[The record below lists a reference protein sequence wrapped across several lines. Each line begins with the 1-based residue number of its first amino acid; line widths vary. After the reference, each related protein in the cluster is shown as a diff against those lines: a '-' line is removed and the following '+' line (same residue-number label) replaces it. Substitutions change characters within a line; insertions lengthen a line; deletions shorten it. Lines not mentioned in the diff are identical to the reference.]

1 MYTIF
6 LVKSFM
12 FAASRAS
19 STLPLL
25 CSLRVLCAMRD
36 LCSNLE
42 PKPVTTLPI
51 LCSPTL
57 SSLFSR
63 RSEKLNSLF
72 SILCALFQKEY
83 FRNHPNL
90 NHLRTLL
97 QNTGGGVPRE
107 TESAYSLSLSSTTSH
122 HSTHTNDRNSLSFM
136 RLLHSSRHTWRWGVY
151 RLIQSRPLPSFA
163 AWGGSRPWAQ
173 IRSRTCTPAC
183 LRATYAL
190 FKIANVALQVR
201 SWGGP
206 SARLCVWIPAGSPSI
221 RSTTWRAGPHRQSTS
236 NAGCASILRP
246 AGSSFPGP
254 VAGTFSR
261 RCEKPTR
268 AGTNSR
274 QPRNQSGR
282 EPA

>member
-1 MYTIF
+1 
-6 LVKSFM
+6 M

-36 LCSNLE
+36 FCSYLE
-42 PKPVTTLPI
+42 PKPVRARPI

-72 SILCALFQKEY
+72 STLCALFQKKY
-83 FRNHPNL
+83 FRNSPNL

-107 TESAYSLSLSSTTSH
+107 TESAYSLPLPSTTSH

-136 RLLHSSRHTWRWGVY
+136 RLLYSSRHTRGWGAY
-151 RLIQSRPLPSFA
+151 RLIQSRPLSSYA
-163 AWGGSRPWAQ
+163 ALDGWRPWAQ
-173 IRSRTCTPAC
+173 SQSRIGIPSG
-183 LRATYAL
+183 LRTTYSL
-190 FKIANVALQVR
+190 FRIANGALQVR

-206 SARLCVWIPAGSPSI
+206 SARQCAWIPADSPST

-236 NAGCASILRP
+236 NAGFASILPP

-254 VAGTFSR
+254 VAGTSSR

-268 AGTNSR
+268 AGTDSR

-282 EPA
+282 DPA